1 MGMSDKILVKAFV
14 VVALSAFAVC
24 AEAGDWP
31 QFRGPHGK
39 GYAEGKAF
47 PSEWGADRNI
57 KWKTPLPEPGNSSPI
72 VSGGRVFVTG
82 TEGQGRTR
90 SLYCF
95 DRKTGRQVWMQAINF
110 GKVERTH
117 KTNPH
122 GSSTPATDGRR
133 VVVWHGS
140 AGLYCYDF
148 SGRELWC
155 RDLGEFD
162 HMWGYGTSPILLEDR
177 VIMHCGPGPRVFMA
191 AVDLETGSTLWET
204 DEPQQGDGS
213 YNENKKYMGS
223 WATPV
228 IARIDGTV
236 QIICAM
242 STRVNAYDPDTGKIL
257 WTCDGIR
264 GPRGDL
270 AYSDPI
276 IGDGLVVYFGGFMG
290 PALGFRL
297 GGSGNVTA
305 THRLWRIERNPQNI
319 GTGVLIGPHVY
330 KANAGPGTLQCVVAA
345 TGQETWQEKVPGGNH
360 WGSVVHAAG
369 RLYVTNQKGATHV
382 FLPNPERLELVATNE
397 LGERSNSTPA
407 FSDGEIFIRTFEHL
421 YCIAD
426 QSNE

>member
-1 MGMSDKILVKAFV
+1 MISEKTLAKSFIALVLLTLAT
-14 VVALSAFAVC
+14 FAQ
-24 AEAGDWP
+24 AGDWP
-31 QFRGPHGK
+31 QFRGTNGDGHADGSK
-39 GYAEGKAF
+39 F
-47 PSEWGADRNI
+47 PTEWGASKNVR
-57 KWKTPLPEPGNSSPI
+57 WKMPLPEPGNSSPI
-72 VSGGRVFVTG
+72 VSSGRVFVTG
-82 TEGQGRTR
+82 TEAEGRTR

-95 DRKTGRQVWMQAINF
+95 DRETGDQLWVRSVKF

-133 VVVWHGS
+133 VLAWHGS

-148 SGRELWC
+148 SGRELWG
-155 RDLGEFD
+155 RDLGDFD
-162 HMWGYGTSPILLEDR
+162 HIWGYGTSPVLLEDR
-177 VIMHCGPGPRVFMA
+177 VIMHCGPGQRVFIA
-191 AVDLETGSTLWET
+191 AVDLETGRTLWQT
-204 DEPQQGDGS
+204 DEPHKGDGS

-223 WATPV
+223 WATPA
-228 IARIDGTV
+228 ITRIDGKV

-242 STRVNAYDPDTGKIL
+242 PTRVNAYDPDTGKII
-257 WTCDGIR
+257 WTCDGVR

-276 IGDGLVVYFGGFMG
+276 IGDGLAVYFGGFMG
-290 PALGFRL
+290 PAMGFRL

-345 TGQETWQEKVPGGNH
+345 TGEELWQEKVTGTNH
-360 WGSVVHAAG
+360 WGSVVYAAS
-369 RLYVTNQKGATHV
+369 RLYVTSQKGATHV

-426 QSNE
+426 PSGE